1 MDGSISYS
9 LDSLRNEVGRSFL
22 EVKEF
27 SLPPKSTLGNSEVTV
42 FSSLQTNILHTDIT
56 DTNMSQKM
64 CEKNLL
70 KGSIAWYPFFN
81 NRWL

>member
-9 LDSLRNEVGRSFL
+9 LDSLRNEVGGSFL

-64 CEKNLL
+64 REKNLL
-70 KGSIAWYPFFN
+70 KGSIAWYPSFN